1 MKQII
6 AISLL
11 FLMLGCRTT
20 KESTSEET
28 KRTERLVEQE
38 VKSPGESVSTAI
50 NCDSVLALLN
60 TKKQTGKIDTVF
72 MPSRNGLAELKFYID
87 QFGRLTA
94 ECDSKDRVVQAL
106 VKELEIERN
115 KEKEVIKEVPVEV
128 PVEVLPTWVI
138 PVITVMAFFIFLLI
152 IILRYGKK

>member
-1 MKQII
+1 MKLL
-6 AISLL
+6 ATISLL
-11 FLMLGCRTT
+11 VLLLGCRTT
-20 KESTSEET
+20 KESSSEET
-28 KRTERLVEQE
+28 KRTERLVEQD

-60 TKKQTGKIDTVF
+60 TQKQAGKPDTVLI
-72 MPSRNGLAELKFYID
+72 PSRNGLAELKFYID

-94 ECDSKDRVVQAL
+94 ECDSKDRIVQAL

-115 KEKEVIKEVPVEV
+115 KVKEVIKEVPVEV

-138 PVITVMAFFIFLLI
+138 PVIMVMAFFIFLLI